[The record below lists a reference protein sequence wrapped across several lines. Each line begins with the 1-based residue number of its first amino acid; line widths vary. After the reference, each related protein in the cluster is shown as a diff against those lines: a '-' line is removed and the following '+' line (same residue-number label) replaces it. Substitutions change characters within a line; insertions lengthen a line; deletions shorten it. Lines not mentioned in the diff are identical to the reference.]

1 MIQPNEIICKV
12 RQAKNMKQYG
22 QAMLDSRSPFFS
34 IRQSKLRFPRA
45 KSKPVIHEQERLDN
59 LPINLIKGLSD
70 HWFGLFCHTPTARKT
85 MTIKWMKSDED
96 GEYDKWL
103 QLRSNNS
110 AVSGTA
116 KKYAEKMKLA
126 HGEVDGL
133 VEAYKKSHFNI
144 AHMMKALFANTN
156 AAVTRHKLFRNELV
170 EVRGVK
176 WDESVLRTFLKL
188 MQYRKDLLFKGAS
201 VDELNSIDVFDFL
214 YFSAKGSAKRVHGTS
229 LWRELRNLL
238 LIAHTKISLCESE
251 GNEAVLYGVW
261 EESIVK
267 LLLPEGETDTREALN
282 LLTDTLGNPSNNI
295 KDLKNRL
302 SGLNL
307 RLDLVNCGIGKI
319 QKICEKQGAL
329 DKYTGNV
336 FSIPVPDGDYDMIDS
351 RIFASFDAMRVHR
364 GDPYQEKSINLTA
377 FSARSGLL
385 SELANDKRKVIFK
398 RIAKIA
404 PMFSPVTVMESEH
417 LKFLMIRPSDKV
429 FDFNSVM
436 ARQDYKEK
444 YAALKQKLIK
454 QPSLVVANTANS
466 KSNLSVPSGLDNP
479 ASIDTKEKRA
489 HRNEKERN
497 NIGTYNTKGTS
508 QGSHPVVLEKEKFS
522 FDNLSNEQWQAIKKR
537 HFGSFTKWMI
547 KRDPDALNVK
557 YIADALAELF
567 SRKPL
572 GELLRRGNLLTSH
585 FCTYMSDT
593 SQ

>member
-1 MIQPNEIICKV
+1 
-12 RQAKNMKQYG
+12 
-22 QAMLDSRSPFFS
+22 
-34 IRQSKLRFPRA
+34 
-45 KSKPVIHEQERLDN
+45 
-59 LPINLIKGLSD
+59 
-70 HWFGLFCHTPTARKT
+70 
-85 MTIKWMKSDED
+85 
-96 GEYDKWL
+96 
-103 QLRSNNS
+103 
-110 AVSGTA
+110 
-116 KKYAEKMKLA
+116 
-126 HGEVDGL
+126 
-133 VEAYKKSHFNI
+133 
-144 AHMMKALFANTN
+144 
-156 AAVTRHKLFRNELV
+156 
-170 EVRGVK
+170 
-176 WDESVLRTFLKL
+176 
-188 MQYRKDLLFKGAS
+188 
-201 VDELNSIDVFDFL
+201 
-214 YFSAKGSAKRVHGTS
+214 
-229 LWRELRNLL
+229 
-238 LIAHTKISLCESE
+238 
-251 GNEAVLYGVW
+251 
-261 EESIVK
+261 
-267 LLLPEGETDTREALN
+267 
-282 LLTDTLGNPSNNI
+282 
-295 KDLKNRL
+295 
-302 SGLNL
+302 
-307 RLDLVNCGIGKI
+307 
-319 QKICEKQGAL
+319 
-329 DKYTGNV
+329 
-336 FSIPVPDGDYDMIDS
+336 MIDS